1 MLARSIVARVAPR
14 GASTAFGTHTFT
26 WTNLTP
32 VCTHVPGS
40 YRFFTTE
47 GEKSTPI
54 KLESPALAKFQD
66 EHARPLVQDPAEK
79 QRNMTFSKTI
89 LPHLPKTLQ
98 NYTLCEKVA
107 IVTGGARGLGFS
119 MAQGLAEAGV
129 KSIALFDANKDTGP
143 EAVDILTNAVGSG
156 VTFHF
161 VDVRK
166 ETDIKKA
173 VEDTIKL
180 HGPIDIVVNAAGIA
194 PSNLKAETYD
204 VDEFR
209 RVLDVNL
216 WGTFII
222 NKTAGVAMINAG
234 RGGSIINI
242 ASMSGSIVN
251 YPQEQSAY
259 NSSKAGVIQL
269 TKSLAAEW
277 AKYGIRVNAISPGYM
292 DTALNRVPALEA
304 QKKVWC
310 TLTPQG
316 RLGDVD
322 ELNGLAVYL
331 AGDGSKFMTGA
342 NIIIDGGYTCL

>member
-1 MLARSIVARVAPR
+1 MLTRSIIARVGPR
-14 GASTAFGTHTFT
+14 GASTALSTRTFT
-26 WTNLTP
+26 RTNVKPFCTP
-32 VCTHVPGS
+32 VPGT
-40 YRFFTTE
+40 YRFFTKE
-47 GEKSTPI
+47 GEKNTPI
-54 KLESPALAKFQD
+54 TLNAPVLAKVQD

-79 QRNMTFSKTI
+79 QRIITFSKTI
-89 LPHLPKTLQ
+89 LPNLPKTLQ
-98 NYTLCEKVA
+98 NYTLCDKAAV
-107 IVTGGARGLGFS
+107 VTGGARGLGFS

-129 KSIALFDANKDTGP
+129 KSIALFDANRDTGAD
-143 EAVDILTNAVGSG
+143 AVDILRNSVGSG

-166 ETDIKKA
+166 EADVKRA
-173 VEDTIKL
+173 VEDTIQL

-194 PSNLKAETYD
+194 PSNLKAETYK
-204 VDEFR
+204 VEEFR

-222 NKTAGVAMINAG
+222 NKTAGVAMINEG

-259 NSSKAGVIQL
+259 NASKAGVIQL

-342 NIIIDGGYTCL
+342 NVIIDGGYTCL